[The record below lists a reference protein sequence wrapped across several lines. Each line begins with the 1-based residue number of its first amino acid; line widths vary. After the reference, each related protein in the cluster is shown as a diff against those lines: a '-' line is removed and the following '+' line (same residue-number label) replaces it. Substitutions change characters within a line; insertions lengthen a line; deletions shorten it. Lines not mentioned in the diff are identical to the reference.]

1 MSQTSTTFAAT
12 IAVITTCFIAQTT
25 MAQGRY
31 DDVEIKTVKLTDSV
45 YMLVGAGGNIGLSVG
60 EDGVFMIDDQF
71 AELSDK
77 ILAAVAEITD
87 KPIKFLVNTHH
98 HGDHTGGNK
107 NIGKTGTIIVA
118 HENVRKRLT
127 KDQFI
132 KVFNSTT
139 PASSGVALPVVTF
152 TKDITLHI
160 NSDKVHIFHVDP
172 AHTDGD
178 SLVHFK
184 KANVLHMG
192 DIFFNGMYPFIDVSS
207 GGSIDG
213 MIKAAQSGLK
223 LANDNTKII
232 PGHGK
237 LATKQDLVD
246 YRQMLVIA
254 RDLIKPL
261 VKQGK
266 SRDELIDA
274 KPTAKLDE
282 VWGNGFMKPDVWVG
296 IVYDGMVKEQLILRL
311 GELPCN

>member
-1 MSQTSTTFAAT
+1 MFKKTTTVTAMIT
-12 IAVITTCFIAQTT
+12 VIITCFIAQPAF
-25 MAQGRY
+25 AQGRF
-31 DDVEIKTVKLTDSV
+31 DEVEIKTTKLTDSV

-60 EDGVFMIDDQF
+60 DDGAFMIDDQF
-71 AELSDK
+71 AELSEK

-213 MIKAAQSGLK
+213 MIAASQRSIK
-223 LANDNTKII
+223 LVNDKTKII
-232 PGHGK
+232 PGHGP
-237 LATKQDLVD
+237 LATKQDLED
-246 YRQMLVIA
+246 YHKMLIEA
-254 RDLIKPL
+254 RDGIKPL
-261 VKQGK
+261 VEQGK
-266 SRDELIDA
+266 SRDEVIAA
-274 KPTAKLDE
+274 KPTAKLDA
-282 VWGNGFMKPDVWVG
+282 VWGKGFMTPDKFVG
-296 IVYDGMVKEQLILRL
+296 IVYDGMVKE
-311 GELPCN
+311 E

>member
-1 MSQTSTTFAAT
+1 MSKTTTTFA
-12 IAVITTCFIAQTT
+12 VIITAISTCFIAQPAS
-25 MAQGRY
+25 AQGRF
-31 DDVEIKTVKLTDSV
+31 DEVEIKTTKLTDSV

-60 EDGVFMIDDQF
+60 EDGAFMIDDQF
-71 AELSDK
+71 AELSEK

-139 PASSGVALPVVTF
+139 PASSGAALPVVTF

-213 MIKAAQSGLK
+213 MIKAAERGIK
-223 LANDNTKII
+223 LSDDKTKII
-232 PGHGK
+232 PGHGP
-237 LATKQDLVD
+237 LATKQNLDG
-246 YRQMLVIA
+246 YHKMLIAA

-261 VKQGK
+261 VEQGK
-266 SRDELIDA
+266 SRDEVIAA
-274 KPTAKLDE
+274 KPTATLDE
-282 VWGNGFMKPDVWVG
+282 VWGKGFMKPDVWVG
-296 IVYDGMVKEQLILRL
+296 IVYDGMVKE
-311 GELPCN
+311 E

>member
-1 MSQTSTTFAAT
+1 MSKTTTTFA
-12 IAVITTCFIAQTT
+12 VIITAISTCFIAQPAS
-25 MAQGRY
+25 AQGRF
-31 DDVEIKTVKLTDSV
+31 DEVEIKTTKLTDSV

-60 EDGVFMIDDQF
+60 EDGAFMIDDQF
-71 AELSDK
+71 AELSEK

-139 PASSGVALPVVTF
+139 PASSGAALPVVTF

-213 MIKAAQSGLK
+213 MIKASERGIK
-223 LANDNTKII
+223 LADDKTKII
-232 PGHGK
+232 PGHGP
-237 LATKQDLVD
+237 LATKQNLDG
-246 YRQMLVIA
+246 YYKMLIAA

-261 VKQGK
+261 VEQGK
-266 SRDELIDA
+266 SRDEVIAA
-274 KPTAKLDE
+274 KPTATLDE
-282 VWGNGFMKPDVWVG
+282 VWGKGFMKPDVWVG
-296 IVYDGMVKEQLILRL
+296 IVYDGMVKE
-311 GELPCN
+311 E

>member
-1 MSQTSTTFAAT
+1 MSKTTTTFA
-12 IAVITTCFIAQTT
+12 VIITAISTCFIAQPAS
-25 MAQGRY
+25 AQGRF
-31 DDVEIKTVKLTDSV
+31 DEVEIKTTKLTDSV

-60 EDGVFMIDDQF
+60 EDGAFMIDDQF
-71 AELSDK
+71 AGLSEK

-139 PASSGVALPVVTF
+139 PASSGAALPVVTF

-213 MIKAAQSGLK
+213 MIKAAERGIK
-223 LANDNTKII
+223 LADNKTKII
-232 PGHGK
+232 PGHGP
-237 LATKQDLVD
+237 LATKQNLDG
-246 YRQMLVIA
+246 YHKMLIAA

-261 VKQGK
+261 VEQGK
-266 SRDELIDA
+266 SRDEVIAA
-274 KPTAKLDE
+274 KPTATLDE
-282 VWGNGFMKPDVWVG
+282 VWGKGFMKPDVWVG
-296 IVYDGMVKEQLILRL
+296 IVYDGMVKE
-311 GELPCN
+311 E

>member
-1 MSQTSTTFAAT
+1 MSKTTTTFA
-12 IAVITTCFIAQTT
+12 VIITAISTCFIAQPAS
-25 MAQGRY
+25 AQGRF
-31 DDVEIKTVKLTDSV
+31 DEVEIKTTKLTDSV

-60 EDGVFMIDDQF
+60 EDGAFMIDDQF
-71 AELSDK
+71 AGLSEK

-139 PASSGVALPVVTF
+139 PASSGAALPVVTF

-213 MIKAAQSGLK
+213 MIKAADTALK
-223 LANDNTKII
+223 LCDSKTKII
-232 PGHGK
+232 PGHGE
-237 LATKQDLVD
+237 LSDADGLRTYRNLLQDV
-246 YRQMLVIA
+246 RNQV
-254 RDLIKPL
+254 RSLIDA
-261 VKQGK
+261 GK
-266 SRDELIDA
+266 SRDEVIAA
-274 KPTAKLDE
+274 KPSAKYD
-282 VWGNGFMKPDVWVG
+282 VDWGGSDFMPPDKFVG
-296 IVYDGMVKEQLILRL
+296 IVYDGMVKE
-311 GELPCN
+311 E